1 MAEAT
6 LSSKYQLVIPK
17 EIREETGLKSG
28 EKIIILA
35 KDGIINLIP
44 QHIIRKMRGFLKG
57 MKTGSY
63 REEKDRT
70 CHPAEG

>member
-1 MAEAT
+1 MAEAS

-28 EKIIILA
+28 EKIIFLA

-44 QHIIRKMRGFLKG
+44 QRLLKQMRGFIKG
-57 MKTGSY
+57 IKIADY
-63 REEKDRT
+63 REDKDRS
-70 CHPAEG
+70 

>member
-17 EIREETGLKSG
+17 DVREETGLKSG
-28 EKIIILA
+28 EKIIILV

-44 QHIIRKMRGFLKG
+44 QHMLKKMRGFLKG
-57 MKTGSY
+57 MKTKPY
-63 REEKDRT
+63 REEKDRI
-70 CHPAEG
+70 

>member
-1 MAEAT
+1 MADVI

-28 EKIIILA
+28 EKIIILV

-44 QHIIRKMRGFLKG
+44 HHVLRKMRGFLKG
-57 MKTGSY
+57 MNTNSY
-63 REEKDRT
+63 REGKDRI
-70 CHPAEG
+70 

>member
-17 EIREETGLKSG
+17 EVRQETGLKSG
-28 EKIIILA
+28 EKIIILV

-44 QHIIRKMRGFLKG
+44 SHLLSKMRGFLKG
-57 MKTGSY
+57 MDISNP
-63 REEKDRT
+63 REEEDR
-70 CHPAEG
+70 

>member
-17 EIREETGLKSG
+17 EVRKETGLKSG
-28 EKIIILA
+28 EKIIILV

-44 QHIIRKMRGFLKG
+44 SHLLSKMRGFLKG
-57 MKTGSY
+57 MDTKNI
-63 REEKDRT
+63 REEEER
-70 CHPAEG
+70 

>member
-17 EIREETGLKSG
+17 EVREETGLKSG

-35 KDGIINLIP
+35 KDGVINLIP
-44 QHIIRKMRGFLKG
+44 QHVLKRMKGFVKG
-57 MKTGSY
+57 INIKGH
-63 REEKDRT
+63 REEKDRL
-70 CHPAEG
+70 

>member
-44 QHIIRKMRGFLKG
+44 QHMLKKMRGFLRG
-57 MKTGSY
+57 MDIKSY

-70 CHPAEG
+70 

>member
-6 LSSKYQLVIPK
+6 LSSKYQLVIPR
-17 EIREETGLKSG
+17 EIREETGVKSG

-44 QHIIRKMRGFLKG
+44 QHVLKKMRGFLKG
-57 MKTGSY
+57 MKVKSY
-63 REEKDRT
+63 REEKDR
-70 CHPAEG
+70 A

>member
-1 MAEAT
+1 MEKT
-6 LSSKYQLVIPK
+6 ILSPKYQLVIPK

-44 QHIIRKMRGFLKG
+44 QHMLKKMRGFIKG
-57 MKTGSY
+57 VKVKPY
-63 REEKDRT
+63 REEKDRI
-70 CHPAEG
+70 